1 MRALP
6 PDVSGHVERDG
17 VRVAYDVYGNTNSP
31 AVVLL
36 PTWAIAETL
45 HWKGQIPSL
54 ARSFRVITVDGRGSG
69 RSGAPVNAAG
79 YTLLEHAADVLAV
92 MDATGTTRAV
102 LAGVSLGG
110 VLATLLAARE
120 PDRVLG
126 IVLIAPA
133 LWSLGQPDP
142 ARAVH
147 SFTDELTTADGW
159 ARYNQHAWRRDLAGF
174 AEFFWGRIF
183 TEPHSTK
190 QVEDGIGWTLSTGAE
205 TLIAT
210 QHAPE
215 SLFDDDVQTL
225 ALLRSIT
232 CPVLLIHGSDD
243 AVSPIERSEIAA
255 EATGGDLL
263 VLEGSGHCPQAR
275 DPIRVNRALV
285 EFVERVTPP
294 GDRAP
299 VRTRWT
305 RALRRQPRVLYLS
318 SPIGLGHARRD
329 LAIARSL
336 RELRPDVA
344 VDWLAQ
350 APVTTFLGS
359 AGEKVHPASA
369 HLSSESAHLQSEAH
383 EHDLNAFQAI
393 RRMDEIL
400 VANFSTFQ
408 HVVDG
413 GDYDVVVGDE
423 AWDVDYFWHEN
434 PELKRAAYVWMT
446 DFVGWL
452 PAPGTDTTESAIT
465 ADYNAEMIEQVERF
479 RRLRDRSI
487 FIGDPEDIVPGNFGP
502 ALPEIGAWTRQHY
515 QFSGYVSGFD
525 PPEHNAARQA
535 LGYPDDVPI
544 VVVTVGGSGVGA
556 ALLRKVIA
564 AYPTMRAQVSDLR
577 MLIVAGPRIDPSSLP
592 HPDGIDVVGYLA
604 NLPLHLAACD
614 AAIVQGGLTTTME
627 LVACRRPF
635 LYFPLEH
642 HFEQQLHV
650 RHRLNRYRAGHCM
663 DFAPSTPESIADAL
677 VQQLRTTPDY
687 RPVGTDGAA
696 HAARIIAEL
705 L

>member
-1 MRALP
+1 MRALL
-6 PDVSGHVERDG
+6 PDVSGFVDRDG
-17 VRVAYDVYGNTNSP
+17 VRVSYELYGHANSP
-31 AVVLL
+31 TVVLL
-36 PTWAIAETL
+36 PTWAIAEPL
-45 HWKGQIPSL
+45 HWKGQIASL
-54 ARSFRVITVDGRGSG
+54 ARRFRVITVDGRGTG
-69 RSGAPVNAAG
+69 RSGRPVEAAA
-79 YTLLEHAADVLAV
+79 YTLLEHAADLLAV
-92 MDATGTTRAV
+92 MDATKTARAV

-120 PDRVLG
+120 PQRVLG
-126 IVLIAPA
+126 AVLVAPA
-133 LWSLGQPDP
+133 LWSLGAPDP
-142 ARAVH
+142 ARTAY
-147 SFTDELTTADGW
+147 SFTDELSTTDGW
-159 ARYNQHAWRRDLAGF
+159 AGYNQHAWRRDLPGF

-210 QHAPE
+210 QYAPE
-215 SLFDDDVQTL
+215 PVFDDPAQTL
-225 ALLRSIT
+225 ALLHGIT
-232 CPVLLIHGSDD
+232 CPVLVIHGSQDQI
-243 AVSPIERSEIAA
+243 SPLERSEIAA

-263 VLEGSGHCPQAR
+263 VLQGSGHCPQAR
-275 DPIRVNRALV
+275 DPIRVNHALI
-285 EFVERVTPP
+285 EFIERVTPP
-294 GDRAP
+294 AERAP

-305 RALRRQPRVLYLS
+305 RAQQRPPRVLYLS

-336 RELRPDVA
+336 RELRPDVT

-359 AGEKVHPASA
+359 AGQTIHPASA
-369 HLSSESAHLQSEAH
+369 SLASESAHLQSEAH

-452 PAPGTDTTESAIT
+452 PAPGTGSHESELT

-487 FIGDPEDIVPGNFGP
+487 FIGDPEDIVPGHFGP
-502 ALPEIGAWTRQHY
+502 NLPEISEWTRQHY
-515 QFSGYVSGFD
+515 EFSGYVSGFD
-525 PPEHNAARQA
+525 PPEHHAARDA
-535 LGYPDDVPI
+535 LGYQDDVPV

-677 VQQLRTTPDY
+677 VQQLKTTPDY

-696 HAARIIAEL
+696 HAARTIAEL